1 MEQERTKIAAVGDI
15 SSVLL
20 FNALGIT
27 AVGADTPEEAEREIT
42 RLISENYSVIFVTE
56 KTAAGVP
63 ELIKKYKSQTFP
75 AIIPIP
81 DKDGSD
87 GSGLAAIRANVEKAV
102 GKNIF

>member
-1 MEQERTKIAAVGDI
+1 MDSDRTKIAAVGDLA
-15 SSVLL
+15 SVLL
-20 FNALGIT
+20 FNALGIS
-27 AVGADTPEEAEREIT
+27 AVGAETPQDVEREIT
-42 RLISENYSVIFVTE
+42 RLVSEGYSVIFITE

-63 ELIKKYKSQTFP
+63 ELINKYKSQTFP

-87 GSGLAAIRANVEKAV
+87 GSGLRAIRANVEKAV

>member
-1 MEQERTKIAAVGDI
+1 MDADRVKIAAVGDYA
-15 SSVLL
+15 SVLL

-27 AVGADTPEEAEREIT
+27 AVGADTPQDAEREIT
-42 RLISENYSVIFVTE
+42 RLVAEGYAVIFVTE

-63 ELIKKYKSQTFP
+63 EIIKKYRSQTFP
-75 AIIPIP
+75 ALIPIP

-87 GSGLAAIRANVEKAV
+87 GSGLRAIRDNVEKAV